1 MVEGKTEIFS
11 RKKFLEKKG
20 IFINM
25 PFKIGFVGRWVSVVF
40 MFKNRVWSS
49 HFQYGQKEGT
59 GRNGTNFLRSD
70 NTLSVL
76 VFSWA
81 VAELKIQ
88 VYSFRAKRQIFLIKQ
103 EQPFTIVH
111 NCTLYLQQPGYDYS
125 YTGKQISRW
134 DLTVVLCPMTVDILA
149 EIKIIIFRLILQN
162 NTLLTFVT
170 VSYL

>member
-1 MVEGKTEIFS
+1 MVDGKTEIFS

-20 IFINM
+20 IFISM

-40 MFKNRVWSS
+40 MFKNHVWSS
-49 HFQYGQKEGT
+49 DFQYGQKEGM

-88 VYSFRAKRQIFLIKQ
+88 VFFIQGQKTDFSLQTGTPIHYSAQLYFIPPTAWMWLFL
-103 EQPFTIVH
+103 H
-111 NCTLYLQQPGYDYS
+111 W
-125 YTGKQISRW
+125 KQISQQMGFDCSFMSDDCRYLGW
-134 DLTVVLCPMTVDILA
+134 D
-149 EIKIIIFRLILQN
+149 KN
-162 NTLLTFVT
+162 Y
-170 VSYL
+170 YL